1 MPAYLIAISK
11 VKDQAKLQ
19 EYATKAGPTL
29 GAHGAKVIARGGISE
44 ALVGVAAGDI
54 ALVAEF
60 PDAAAIRTWY
70 SSADYQ
76 AAIPTREKAMDAN
89 FLIIEPPPA

>member
-11 VKDQAKLQ
+11 VKDPAKLQ

-29 GAHGAKVIARGGISE
+29 GAHGAKVIARGGIGE
-44 ALVGVAAGDI
+44 ALVGSAAGDI

-60 PDAAAIRTWY
+60 PNADAIRTWY
-70 SSADYQ
+70 NSSDYQ
-76 AAIPTREKAMDAN
+76 AAIPTREQAMDAN
-89 FLIIEPPPA
+89 FVIVEPPPA